1 MYRNSYGFFKICVKL
16 LSGERIE
23 INVRKDYTIQKLKEI
38 IQDKTNIS
46 KDRLYLAFTKPLEDE
61 KKTLENYDITRS
73 VSILQTC
80 SESGGGGFGLNTVD
94 VSKNNTRI
102 IELDK
107 NAPFHRVVG
116 EGLSIQA
123 ICENECKV
131 KDHIVYCHIG
141 LVRDYDILQHL
152 SEIKCPSCNNIV
164 YPKNIGFICCK
175 YSIYYEKWKNG
186 KKYTGDVSGK
196 AEKEFILF
204 DEYSSGNANF
214 IRIVFDVCGLN
225 EDIWLDML

>member
-1 MYRNSYGFFKICVKL
+1 MYRNSYGFFTIKVRL
-16 LSGERIE
+16 LNGDRIE

-46 KDRLYLAFTKPLEDE
+46 KDRLYLAFMKILEDE
-61 KKTLENYDITRS
+61 KKTLEYYGITRS
-73 VSILQTC
+73 VSILQI
-80 SESGGGGFGLNTVD
+80 SEPVGGGGFGLNTVD

-107 NAPFHRVVG
+107 NAPFHRIVG

-123 ICENECKV
+123 ICKNECKV

-152 SEIKCPSCNNIV
+152 SEIKCPSCKKMV
-164 YPKNIGFICCK
+164 YPKNFGFIHCK
-175 YSIYYEKWKNG
+175 YAVYYEKWENG
-186 KKYTGDVSGK
+186 KKYAGDVLGK
-196 AEKEFILF
+196 AENEFILF
-204 DEYSSGNANF
+204 DEYSSGNDNF
-214 IRIVFDVCGLN
+214 IRIVFDVCRLN
-225 EDIWLDML
+225 EDI